1 MSRFIISSINKAV
14 NNNQNY
20 IIIKNTK
27 RINKEVLNTL
37 INFGFIQGLELRGW
51 YLLIHLKTQYWKNWH
66 YSTRSLTNI
75 KPLNFNKCKAI
86 SSKVWFHNN
95 KLKGNAVIHIMSS
108 DKGILHSQSNNLSGG
123 IPLISIV

>member
-37 INFGFIQGLELRGW
+37 INFGFIQGLELRG
-51 YLLIHLKTQYWKNWH
+51 
-66 YSTRSLTNI
+66 
-75 KPLNFNKCKAI
+75 
-86 SSKVWFHNN
+86 
-95 KLKGNAVIHIMSS
+95 
-108 DKGILHSQSNNLSGG
+108 
-123 IPLISIV
+123 